1 MIKIIRMIINP
12 QNEFFELAK
21 SGKRITHISL
31 SSFILPVIF
40 IVIAAL
46 FTQHLFA
53 PLYFGD
59 PKLATS
65 NAREAFGLYSLFL
78 LIIVNV
84 FLWVKFFER
93 RPFHTIGFT
102 KDNALRKY
110 LFGFTSGFILNLM
123 IIALLAIFG
132 SINISSGSN
141 TAIDTYVIGG
151 VLVFLL
157 GYIIQGAS
165 EEILTRGWMF
175 QVIGARYKPWLGV
188 LITSIVFSVMH
199 LGNNGANIFAVINI
213 FLIAILL
220 SLFVMKDSSIWG
232 ACGFHSAWNWT
243 LGNVFGL
250 SVSGSRDKTSLFD
263 LTTEGNEL
271 ITGGQ
276 FGAEGSIILTFL
288 LIGSITLF
296 IIHLIKIGENLKRSS
311 FKV

>member
-1 MIKIIRMIINP
+1 MQNFIRTIINP
-12 QNEFFELAK
+12 ENEFFELAK

-31 SSFILPVIF
+31 SSFILPVLF
-40 IVIAAL
+40 IIIAAL
-46 FTQHLFA
+46 LTQNVFA

-65 NAREAFGLYSLFL
+65 TAREVFGLYSLFF

-110 LFGFTSGFILNLM
+110 LFGFTSGFILNLTV
-123 IIALLAIFG
+123 IALLAIFG
-132 SINISSGSN
+132 SIDVSSESN
-141 TAIDTYVIGG
+141 TEMDTYVIGG

-188 LITSIVFSVMH
+188 LITSIIFSIMH
-199 LGNNGANIFAVINI
+199 LGNDGANIFAAINI
-213 FLIAILL
+213 FLIAIFL

-250 SVSGSRDKTSLFD
+250 SVSGTRDKTSLFD
-263 LTTEGNEL
+263 LTTKGNEL
-271 ITGGQ
+271 LTGGQ
-276 FGAEGSIILTFL
+276 FGVEGSIVLTFL
-288 LIGSITLF
+288 LIGSIFLL
-296 IIHLIKIGENLKRSS
+296 IRYLIKKGDTYSVN
-311 FKV
+311 

>member
-1 MIKIIRMIINP
+1 MQNLIRTIINP
-12 QNEFFELAK
+12 KNEFFELAK

-31 SSFILPVIF
+31 SSFILPVLF
-40 IVIAAL
+40 IIIAAL
-46 FTQHLFA
+46 LTQNVFA

-65 NAREAFGLYSLFL
+65 TAREAFGLYSLFF

-102 KDNALRKY
+102 KDNALKKY
-110 LFGFTSGFILNLM
+110 LFGFTSGFILNLTV
-123 IIALLAIFG
+123 IALLAIFG
-132 SINISSGSN
+132 SIDVSSESN
-141 TAIDTYVIGG
+141 TEMDTYVIGG

-188 LITSIVFSVMH
+188 LITSIIFSIMH
-199 LGNNGANIFAVINI
+199 LGNNGANIFAAINI
-213 FLIAILL
+213 FLIAIFL

-250 SVSGSRDKTSLFD
+250 SVSGTRDKTSLFD
-263 LTTEGNEL
+263 LTTKGNEL
-271 ITGGQ
+271 LTGGQ
-276 FGAEGSIILTFL
+276 FGVEGSIVLTLL
-288 LIGSITLF
+288 LIGSIFLL
-296 IIHLIKIGENLKRSS
+296 IRYLIKKGDTYSVN
-311 FKV
+311 